1 MALEKAYIPYPDFK
15 LYDTIDPEEFDANNE
30 ELQNKLNATV
40 DEVNR
45 LADEKADIEVAIGEL
60 QDEKLNKTEVTAQP
74 TANKVLRL
82 DADGKLPTSVTGDA
96 DATVDKLNAH
106 KISGD
111 HDNRYYK
118 KNEVY
123 SRQELMPYLEGGN
136 TEIVYEVFTIVSS
149 NNGDGTFTYKNK
161 DGEEIIGD
169 LGENGEQIF
178 ELQEKEY
185 LLGQNMISAIVNDT
199 LHRSV
204 ASGGLAEIDET
215 HVALTDPEG
224 AGAEVT
230 FQYFFRIGVAGEH
243 RLYYMGD
250 DTPPPDTS
258 SATMWFKVVGEYGA

>member
-1 MALEKAYIPYPDFK
+1 MAQISRLHNVNISPGRRAFSEYI
-15 LYDTIDPEEFDANNE
+15 NNE
-30 ELQNKLNATV
+30 LDQLVDAHNDVDTRILGNAS
-40 DEVNR
+40 
-45 LADEKADIEVAIGEL
+45 DIGDNQVEIGKL
-60 QDEKLNKTEVTAQP
+60 QDEKLDKTEVTAQP
-74 TANKVLRL
+74 TANKVLRV
-82 DADGKLPTSVTGDA
+82 DADGKLPASVTGDA

-111 HDNRYYK
+111 HDDRYYK

-123 SRQELMPYLEGGN
+123 SRQELVPYLEGGN

-149 NNGDGTFTYKNK
+149 DNGDGNFTYKDK
-161 DGEEIIGD
+161 DDEEIIGD

-178 ELQEKEY
+178 ELQEKDY

-204 ASGGLAEIDET
+204 VSGGLAEIDET
-215 HVALTDPEG
+215 HVALTAPEG

-258 SATMWFKVVGEYGA
+258 DATMWFKVVGEYDA